1 LFPKI
6 LKRFVILM
14 RIAYV
19 TIHVA
24 PEIMQGGVGKK
35 IETQIS
41 IWRGQRHEVRL
52 FSLTPV
58 QIPFPDECQFV
69 FNPNVNLVK
78 REFNR
83 MAQLKCML
91 AAIQEYEPDI
101 IYLRFGLY
109 SFPLHRLFKI
119 SPVVLETN
127 SDDRQE
133 YRTRGVFFHWINRI
147 TRGLT
152 FAPASGIVFPS
163 DELADVLLPKRNKPF
178 LVISNGINLDNVKPL
193 PPAGNMHPVITLVG
207 SPGMNWHGVDKL
219 IGLARQFSDLTV
231 NIIGYSRGDVGT
243 PVPDNVKFHGFLN
256 GDALRDVLSRTD
268 VACGTLA
275 LHRKKM
281 REASPL
287 KVRESLAYGI
297 PVIIAYHD
305 TDLND
310 ISLDTILCIPNTE
323 DNVIA
328 NAGRIR
334 QFAYDMIGRRVDITL
349 IAPHL
354 DQKKK
359 EEKRLAFFE
368 QILVEGGS
376 Q

>member
-1 LFPKI
+1 
-6 LKRFVILM
+6 M

-41 IWRGQRHEVRL
+41 IWRGQSHEVRL
-52 FSLTPV
+52 FSLTPA
-58 QIPFPDECQFV
+58 QIPFPDECQFT

-83 MAQLKCML
+83 MGELKRML
-91 AAIQEYEPDI
+91 AAIQGYEPDI

-109 SFPLHRLFKI
+109 SFPLHRVFKI
-119 SPVVLETN
+119 APVVLETN

-133 YRTRGVFFHWINRI
+133 YRTRGVFFHWMNRI

-152 FAPASGIVFPS
+152 FAPASGIIFPS

-193 PPAGNMHPVITLVG
+193 PPAGNMCPVITLVG

-219 IGLARQFSDLTV
+219 IGLAHLFSDLTV
-231 NIIGYSRGDVGT
+231 NIIGYSRDDVGT
-243 PVPDNVKFHGFLN
+243 PAPDNVKFHGFLN
-256 GDALRDVLSRTD
+256 GDALHDVLSQTD

-281 REASPL
+281 NEASPL
-287 KVRESLAYGI
+287 KVRESIAHGI

-305 TDLND
+305 TDLHNV
-310 ISLDTILCIPNTE
+310 SLDTILRIPNTE
-323 DNVIA
+323 ENVIQ
-328 NAGRIR
+328 NAEQIR
-334 QFAYDMIGRRVDITL
+334 RFAYDMLGKRVDL
-349 IAPHL
+349 GVVAPRL
-354 DQKKK
+354 DQRRK
-359 EEKRLAFFE
+359 EERRLAFLE
-368 QILVEGGS
+368 RIAAGRRR
-376 Q
+376 